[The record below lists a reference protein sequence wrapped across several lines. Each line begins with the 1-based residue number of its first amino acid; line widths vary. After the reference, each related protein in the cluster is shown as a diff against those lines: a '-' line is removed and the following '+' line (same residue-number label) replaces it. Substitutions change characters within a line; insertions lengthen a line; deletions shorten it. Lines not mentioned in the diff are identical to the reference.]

1 MKFKGGKHINKITN
15 DCHDC
20 NNHIWCNMCSFCC
33 ELGPKHTSESNFDV
47 YVWQSKKQMVLFPE
61 SCRIHLTA
69 GLRLTWLS
77 FMTAPQMDPT
87 CLMPLNH
94 DKVDFMGKPAS
105 CRPNMRGPRGHG
117 WAKPTPTGKTFE
129 SSGFNRG
136 VAYHRFLYVRRLTKR
151 FSVFPSLLPSMF
163 LHLSF
168 VPTLVFDPIRNEK
181 GLYLSAYLSVTLSFS
196 SLSSWAGGS

>member
-1 MKFKGGKHINKITN
+1 
-15 DCHDC
+15 
-20 NNHIWCNMCSFCC
+20 
-33 ELGPKHTSESNFDV
+33 
-47 YVWQSKKQMVLFPE
+47 MVLFPE

-77 FMTAPQMDPT
+77 FTTAPQMDPT

-117 WAKPTPTGKTFE
+117 WAKPTPTGETFE

-136 VAYHRFLYVRRLTKR
+136 VAYHRFLYVRRANKAFEC
-151 FSVFPSLLPSMF
+151 FSVFTSKHVSPSLFCSHTCFWPHKERKEALSICPSVR
-163 LHLSF
+163 HSF
-168 VPTLVFDPIRNEK
+168 VFFSEQLSWRIQRHMGPCGGALMTVWDAIPCYGASTTLTWSCTDGECTHVACTESR
-181 GLYLSAYLSVTLSFS
+181 GT
-196 SLSSWAGGS
+196 